1 MKAGSACI
9 QALSVAPFGAFS
21 FCADTPGLHPGLYSW
36 VPSGLAR
43 LMSPPRVCARGYVL
57 GSLRDAPSGVLAAT
71 VFVTVL
77 FCFATVGC
85 GYHTA
90 GHAPQLPQDLRTI
103 AIPGFVN
110 QTRTY
115 HIEQTLTAAVVR
127 EFTTR
132 THYHIANDTRG
143 DPDATLRGTVLS
155 TYTAPLTYDSRSGR
169 VASVLVTVNMKVSLV
184 DRQGKI
190 LFENPSYLFREQYE
204 VSRELTSFFEED
216 SPALGRLSRDF
227 ARTLVS
233 NVLEGF

>member
-1 MKAGSACI
+1 MRMGRACI
-9 QALSVAPFGAFS
+9 PAVSSAPFGAFS
-21 FCADTPGLHPGLYSW
+21 FPADTPGLRPGLYSAA
-36 VPSGLAR
+36 PAELAR
-43 LMSPPRVCARGYVL
+43 FMSLPRGCTQGFILA
-57 GSLRDAPSGVLAAT
+57 SLRDSAGGILAAA
-71 VFVTVL
+71 VFVTAL
-77 FCFATVGC
+77 FCLVNVGC

-90 GHAPQLPQDLRTI
+90 GHAQLPQDVRTI

-110 QTRTY
+110 QTQTY
-115 HIEQTLTAAVVR
+115 HIEQTLTAAVVH